1 PGPHAHLEGRHR
13 RHGAPG
19 AGAGR
24 LPRPVRVRLRARSRL
39 RRRRAQ
45 GRRPL
50 RRRRG
55 AAHARAGGGRE
66 RARPRDRPPH
76 RAGGGG
82 PGRGRRGRQGRRAG
96 HPELRA
102 DRRVGAARRPGRGR
116 RLPRGAE
123 ARQLLP
129 PRGGA
134 AGLGGLVTRER
145 GGAAVG
151 LADELAEFEAALARE
166 LESDVAFIRTIGEDL
181 VRAGGKRVRPTLARP
196 AGRMLGAPPERSQLV
211 ALAVELLHSASLLH
225 DDLIDGA
232 ATRRG
237 EQAAFLRYGNVVS
250 VMSGDFMLARVL
262 RLLARSGSDEL
273 IRLMADAA
281 AALCEGEVLQ
291 FQCATLK
298 EWSYEAYTRIN
309 EGKTAQLM
317 AAAVEGVAVLAGAP
331 ARQRAALRAFGLAY
345 GRAFQLRD
353 DYLDLLGD
361 PVSLGKPV
369 GGDLR
374 EGKATYPGLRLS

>member
-1 PGPHAHLEGRHR
+1 M
-13 RHGAPG
+13 
-19 AGAGR
+19 
-24 LPRPVRVRLRARSRL
+24 
-39 RRRRAQ
+39 
-45 GRRPL
+45 
-50 RRRRG
+50 
-55 AAHARAGGGRE
+55 
-66 RARPRDRPPH
+66 
-76 RAGGGG
+76 
-82 PGRGRRGRQGRRAG
+82 
-96 HPELRA
+96 
-102 DRRVGAARRPGRGR
+102 
-116 RLPRGAE
+116 
-123 ARQLLP
+123 
-129 PRGGA
+129 
-134 AGLGGLVTRER
+134 TRER

-166 LESDVAFIRTIGEDL
+166 LESDVAFIRAIGEDL
-181 VRAGGKRVRPTLARP
+181 VRAGGKRVRPTLALL

-361 PVSLGKPV
+361 PGSLGKPV

-374 EGKATYPGLRLS
+374 EGKATYPVLRLILEEGLEEARLIVSRHASEKGDVERMIELVKAHGADAATRELVGREVDAAKAALDAFPPSPAKEELLALAERERRRVS